1 MTRTL
6 AKLRP
11 AVKWHGG
18 KGRFA
23 REIVALLPAHE
34 TYVEPFAGGLSVLLN
49 KPRSTREVA
58 GDLNGDLIRLYRC
71 LQNRKRD
78 LLEKLGD
85 IPYARDSFVWSLEPG
100 KDDDQVTAAAR
111 FIVKHR
117 FSRGGLGRSFS
128 WSKRPR
134 SGQPGDKNA
143 WETIC
148 CMLPKIAERLEGVEI
163 HQAPALALIR
173 LLDGHETLFY
183 CDPPYLPES
192 RTARKIYA
200 HEMSSDDHAELLG
213 AIAQVRGMVILSG
226 YRSALYDHALVSWE
240 RHEFEKPNN
249 AGQGKTKERRTEV
262 LWLNPA
268 CERFVLA

>member
-1 MTRTL
+1 MVRTL

-18 KGRFA
+18 KAYLA
-23 REIVALLPAHE
+23 REIVPRMPAHAV
-34 TYVEPFAGGLSVLLN
+34 YVEPFAGGLSVLLN
-49 KPRSTREVA
+49 KPRSAREVV
-58 GDLNGDLIRLYRC
+58 GDLNGDLMGLDRC
-71 LQNRKRD
+71 LQDQPEALIGR
-78 LLEKLGD
+78 LSTT
-85 IPYARDSFVWSLEPG
+85 PYTPQSFTWSLEPG
-100 KDDDQVTAAAR
+100 TNDDQVTAAAR

-117 FSRGGLGRSFS
+117 FSRGGLGKTFA
-128 WSKRPR
+128 WSERLR
-134 SGQPGDKNA
+134 GGQPGDKNA
-143 WETIC
+143 WATILKQ
-148 CMLPKIAERLEGVEI
+148 LPRIAARLEGVEMHHADAI
-163 HQAPALALIR
+163 ELIR
-173 LLDGHETLFY
+173 RHDGAATLFY
-183 CDPPYLPES
+183 LDPPYLPES

-226 YRSALYDHALVSWE
+226 YRSALYDHALASWE
-240 RHEFEKPNN
+240 RHEIEKPNN